1 MTVLLVPALY
11 SAANMLAA
19 GLSLVGLRI
28 CLAVLQR
35 DVIMSLLIM
44 MLASVMRRKPTACW
58 QQPRVKEPC
67 GRAACHMEG
76 FYSWA
81 CLPASCRI

>member
-35 DVIMSLLIM
+35 DVIMSLLII
-44 MLASVMRRKPTACW
+44 MLAGISDAEKAHSLLSSSHV
-58 QQPRVKEPC
+58 
-67 GRAACHMEG
+67 
-76 FYSWA
+76 
-81 CLPASCRI
+81 

>member
-44 MLASVMRRKPTACW
+44 MLASVMWRKPTAC
-58 QQPRVKEPC
+58 
-67 GRAACHMEG
+67 
-76 FYSWA
+76 
-81 CLPASCRI
+81 